1 MNRMA
6 NDDKSFLL
14 RLPKDLR
21 EEFKLEKT
29 LLAKKIDDRWSDK
42 RHTAQKLNGI
52 KQDKHHNEILNACIF
67 PFVQQGTMT
76 QRLDYAYIRS
86 SPLLELG
93 VKNVDFLIAS
103 KTDGVLIFGEAKG
116 TITNPRAVITEY
128 KKRIQVIQE
137 HAAYIKK
144 MFPGIKSWEYVL
156 GVPSGDTMETSK
168 AILRSNIHIIL
179 WQIDEW
185 NGKLSLAVPHTDR
198 ATRLK
203 IMHGNNDLNKVLGG
217 KIPTSTAFKTF
228 YHESHPVAKMT
239 LLTSIDKHSQS
250 FTFMDLKASVSEEL
264 DNTPDSE
271 TTAIANQIIEWATAI
286 GFVKRLDGE
295 TYKIQSRYR
304 HSGNRYNELKSKW
317 IKHKIKSEKE
327 HDLDQKL
334 KTLQNEFLSKNA
346 TLDNF

>member
-1 MNRMA
+1 
-6 NDDKSFLL
+6 
-14 RLPKDLR
+14 
-21 EEFKLEKT
+21 
-29 LLAKKIDDRWSDK
+29 
-42 RHTAQKLNGI
+42 
-52 KQDKHHNEILNACIF
+52 
-67 PFVQQGTMT
+67 
-76 QRLDYAYIRS
+76 
-86 SPLLELG
+86 
-93 VKNVDFLIAS
+93 
-103 KTDGVLIFGEAKG
+103 
-116 TITNPRAVITEY
+116 
-128 KKRIQVIQE
+128 
-137 HAAYIKK
+137 
-144 MFPGIKSWEYVL
+144 
-156 GVPSGDTMETSK
+156 
-168 AILRSNIHIIL
+168 
-179 WQIDEW
+179 
-185 NGKLSLAVPHTDR
+185 
-198 ATRLK
+198 
-203 IMHGNNDLNKVLGG
+203 
-217 KIPTSTAFKTF
+217 
-228 YHESHPVAKMT
+228 MT